1 MSTTTTLSTTEQWEQ
16 ELQRLVKVHF
26 AAAHQRVDVVYQ
38 QHFAS
43 LRKVLH
49 RHWQHRK
56 DIPRDLANIPRA
68 TWHLAKRIGGQR
80 VDDTIKLSQKE
91 VAISQIL
98 INELLALP
106 QLEQMLI
113 EHIKSHPSTEAN
125 HWDELQTLIN
135 EFTPEQAQ
143 QRLQQALSRLTLT
156 HEGSRDM
163 LIFFTLGLVGRSFS
177 DKLAFGSALG
187 LGSAAATS
195 LYISQQS
202 YWGALWAKWAG
213 VPTWISVGGAI
224 GGAVVLLAATPLVA
238 PLTEFGVNKIRAK
251 KFLHEVVTRV
261 EQNILQTKPDATSV
275 IAHIGTYIQLLPD
288 LIQALRVIK

>member
-1 MSTTTTLSTTEQWEQ
+1 MIDTANTVQQWEQ
-16 ELQRLVKVHF
+16 ELQRLVKGHF

-43 LRKVLH
+43 LRRVLH

-68 TWHLAKRIGGQR
+68 SWRLAKRLGGRQL
-80 VDDTIKLSQKE
+80 DNTIKLSHKE
-91 VAISQIL
+91 IAVAQVL
-98 INELLALP
+98 TNDLLALQ
-106 QLEQMLI
+106 QLEQKLV
-113 EHIKSHPSTEAN
+113 EHIKKHPHTDIN
-125 HWDELQTLIN
+125 QLNELQNLIN

-163 LIFFTLGLVGRSFS
+163 VIFFTLGLVGRSFS

-195 LYISQQS
+195 LYLSQQS
-202 YWGALWAKWAG
+202 FWGALWAKWAG
-213 VPTWISVGGAI
+213 VPTWVSVGGAF
-224 GGAVVLLAATPLVA
+224 GGALFLLAATPIIA
-238 PLTEFGVNKIRAK
+238 PLTEYGVNKVRAK

-261 EQNILQTKPDATSV
+261 EQKILQTNPDATSV
-275 IAHIGTYIQLLPD
+275 VAHIGTYIQLLPD
-288 LIQALRVIK
+288 LIQALRVIR